1 MKKNQEKRVL
11 RVKDA
16 ATFLGIAQSTFWRW
30 AQEGKLPKGIRLST
44 RCTVWKRED
53 LEQFLSKAAEETKQ
67 GGLS

>member
-1 MKKNQEKRVL
+1 MEKNQEKRAL

-53 LEQFLSKAAEETKQ
+53 LEAFLEQREGRS
-67 GGLS
+67 